1 MFEDTKRV
9 IIIRNSKKE
18 GQTVQRPKDKGH
30 RTNNDLKQQYTET

>member
-9 IIIRNSKKE
+9 IIIRNSKK